1 MLNAIE
7 QQLKKEG
14 VSQKELTELIIR
26 LMDYGVLCRDD
37 SQVEQIL
44 YDRFLRI
51 EDLLNDYFSLSGI
64 RLQHQSRFKYV
75 RLFPPGAQIPG
86 IQDDEGPF
94 NTGLRTRMSQS
105 EVALVL
111 VLRALYDK
119 AVREGKI
126 DESASAMT
134 SLEDIAIAMKNM
146 LKRPLPE
153 LLNDRKILFKRLR
166 QLRLIQMNQDD
177 SQFES
182 NDIWLKI
189 RPQILSFVSDDVLS
203 QLLSVPEQQDSEQVA
218 EPEVKAI
225 QKEEETQSLFEQ
237 GSIESTSKN
246 VIEKDNQ

>member
-7 QQLKKEG
+7 QQLEKEG

-51 EDLLNDYFSLSGI
+51 EDLINDYFSLSGI
-64 RLQHQSRFKYV
+64 RLEHQSRFKYV
-75 RLFPPGAQIPG
+75 RLFPPGSQIPG
-86 IQDDEGPF
+86 IQDEEGPF

-119 AVREGKI
+119 AVREGEI
-126 DESASAMT
+126 DESANAMT

-153 LLNDRKILFKRLR
+153 LLNDRKVLFKRLR

-182 NDIWLKI
+182 NDIWLRI

-203 QLLSVPEQQDSEQVA
+203 QLLATPVQQDDDDIDETAKTES
-218 EPEVKAI
+218 
-225 QKEEETQSLFEQ
+225 KEEETQSLFDQDSDET
-237 GSIESTSKN
+237 EN
-246 VIEKDNQ
+246 VNEKDGQ

>member
-7 QQLKKEG
+7 QQLEKEG

-51 EDLLNDYFSLSGI
+51 EDLINDYFSLSGI
-64 RLQHQSRFKYV
+64 RLEHQARFKYV
-75 RLFPPGAQIPG
+75 RLFPPGSQIPG
-86 IQDDEGPF
+86 IQDEEGPF

-119 AVREGKI
+119 AVREGEI
-126 DESASAMT
+126 DESANAMT

-153 LLNDRKILFKRLR
+153 LLNDRKVLFKRLR

-182 NDIWLKI
+182 NDIWLRI

-203 QLLSVPEQQDSEQVA
+203 QLLATPVQQDDDDIDETAKTES
-218 EPEVKAI
+218 
-225 QKEEETQSLFEQ
+225 KEEETQSLFDQDSDET
-237 GSIESTSKN
+237 EN
-246 VIEKDNQ
+246 VNEKDGQ